1 MGRAGAES
9 YSGTAVTAMPPSAPP
24 DGPPELAEPPVRVPD
39 DAGDRGDGGGGGRL
53 ATLRSRGRGSSL
65 RHLLTGSTV
74 LVLGAAVQGF
84 GGLAFSILVSKIDV
98 KADFGNATALF
109 TSVLFVTYLAG
120 LGLPVALARYAPD
133 RSTDSHVIF
142 TWGVLATVPAALIA
156 SGLYL
161 WLVDPHA
168 AQVVLWDWNPVL
180 GFAIFGL
187 VVVGSAFSLI
197 VDVRCM
203 TMRRWNLVLFR
214 ICVVAVAKI
223 AMLPLFQHSDQR
235 AMWIFL
241 DLGLPVA
248 ISGFVGVALVNR
260 ITGGHHQLRPKPVT
274 AHAAVRYSAVN
285 YVSTLAYQAPYF
297 ALPVIVLTNVD
308 SSTNGSFY
316 VAWGIV
322 AIAFYVPSAI
332 GQALLAEGG
341 KGGVHVRTQMRL
353 AMSLAVG
360 LMAIGTLVAFLGKG
374 LVIAAFDKSY
384 EEAAHILPAM
394 MLAGIPWAI
403 TSLLLTEARV
413 LHRNVATVIITVTL
427 TLSIIVPALILV
439 PESGPAG
446 GLEGASAAWLL
457 GNMFAAVVA
466 VVVTGISRRVSTGHH
481 AQDELDPWSPVE

>member
-1 MGRAGAES
+1 MSAL
-9 YSGTAVTAMPPSAPP
+9 PPSAPL
-24 DGPPELAEPPVRVPD
+24 DGSAVITDDTLPPEVEPVAPPT
-39 DAGDRGDGGGGGRL
+39 GRL
-53 ATLRSRGRGSSL
+53 SALRSRSSGSAS
-65 RHLLTGSTV
+65 RHLLTGSSV

-84 GGLAFSILVSKIDV
+84 GGLAFSIFVSKIDV
-98 KADFGNATALF
+98 KSDFGNATALF

-133 RSTDSHVIF
+133 RSVDSHVIF
-142 TWGVLATVPAALIA
+142 SWAVLATIPASLIA

-161 WLVDPHA
+161 WLVAPNA
-168 AQVVLWDWNPVL
+168 AHVLWDWNPVG
-180 GFAIFGL
+180 GFVLFGL

-197 VDVRCM
+197 FDVRCM
-203 TMRRWNLVLFR
+203 TMRRWNLVLAR

-223 AMLPLFQHSDQR
+223 ALLPLFQQSDQR
-235 AMWIFL
+235 ALWIFL
-241 DLGLPVA
+241 DLAAPVA
-248 ISGFVGVALVNR
+248 ISGFLGVAFIGK
-260 ITGGHHQLRPKPVT
+260 ITGGRHRLRPRPAST
-274 AHAAVRYSAVN
+274 HAAIRYSAIN

-308 SSTNGSFY
+308 STTNGSFY

-341 KGGVHVRTQMRL
+341 KGGAHVQTQMRL
-353 AMSLAVG
+353 AMGLAVS
-360 LMAIGTLVAFLGKG
+360 LMALGTVVAFFGKG

-384 EEAAHILPAM
+384 QEAAHILPAM

-439 PESGPAG
+439 PEHGHDG
-446 GLEGASAAWLL
+446 GLDGASAAWLL
-457 GNMFAAVVA
+457 GNIFAAGVA
-466 VVVTGISRRVSTGHH
+466 IVVTLISRRVESPTH
-481 AQDELDPWSPVE
+481 AIEELDPLAPVI